1 MAPKYMYQNGSQILN
16 FRLSVTRIDK
26 KVKFQ
31 IRLFVV
37 PINSDTLSSSSI
49 RRSKGINNMAINL
62 EKSSSI
68 KSGM

>member
-1 MAPKYMYQNGSQILN
+1 MAPKYMYQNGSKILN

-31 IRLFVV
+31 IRLFVP

-49 RRSKGINNMAINL
+49 RRSK
-62 EKSSSI
+62 
-68 KSGM
+68 